1 VIPAWFTG
9 KPILRISKWFL
20 CGLTSATPA
29 TSAYPVHA
37 SGSPILGAPARR
49 TSELGWKRAV
59 VVGRWRNLKGRSV
72 RLKKGLSIVRG
83 GSN

>member
-1 VIPAWFTG
+1 MEFANARAIVV
-9 KPILRISKWFL
+9 L
-20 CGLTSATPA
+20 
-29 TSAYPVHA
+29 
-37 SGSPILGAPARR
+37 PILGAPARR
-49 TSELGWKRAV
+49 TSEFGWKRVV

>member
-1 VIPAWFTG
+1 
-9 KPILRISKWFL
+9 
-20 CGLTSATPA
+20 
-29 TSAYPVHA
+29 
-37 SGSPILGAPARR
+37 
-49 TSELGWKRAV
+49 LGWKRAV